1 MPEDLNKFTT
11 RELGHLFPILIVN
24 HNPDWKNIYKL
35 EKQNIIRALGP
46 DNILRIEHIGST
58 AIPGLC
64 AKPTIDILL
73 EIPRLTDL
81 EYIKEKLKNID
92 YQYIPKPENPAPHM
106 MFARGYSTKGITGQT
121 YHIHIRYSGEWDEIK
136 IRDFLIKNPEF
147 AAKYGDLKR
156 QLAVKFRND
165 REKYTEGKT
174 DFINRVITM
183 TKR

>member
-92 YQYIPKPENPAPHM
+92 YQYIPKSENPAPHM

-147 AAKYGDLKR
+147 AAKYGALKR

>member
-121 YHIHIRYSGEWDEIK
+121 YHIHIRS
-136 IRDFLIKNPEF
+136 
-147 AAKYGDLKR
+147 
-156 QLAVKFRND
+156 
-165 REKYTEGKT
+165 
-174 DFINRVITM
+174 
-183 TKR
+183 